1 MNILDFLKQHPVHF
15 IIIFL
20 TKHITV
26 KNYLTLI
33 RDWQA
38 KNKKIAIARV
48 IKTWNAS
55 PRPVGSVLLI
65 SEDQEMAG
73 SVSGGCVEGAVLKA
87 AMELFQNSEAR
98 LLDFGISNDEAWSVG
113 LSCGGR
119 IQVMLELLP
128 TADSPAWQQLST
140 HLEADSGC
148 IWVSELPEDGN
159 TNTTIITA
167 GAPKDALSQ
176 AAMEAY
182 QFRKSQVTEVAGKSY
197 FLHLLPKK
205 PQLFLI
211 GAAHLSADLI
221 QLASSFGFETIV
233 IDPRGIFANK
243 TQFPTEPDQLY
254 NEYPSEILPNY
265 QLDAYTFAVTL
276 SHDPKIDDNALE
288 VLLKSQVAYIGA
300 LGSRRTH
307 TKRVQRLLNK
317 GFTQEEVDRIY
328 GPVGISIN
336 AKRPQ
341 EIALSIMAQI
351 VDVQNEHL

>member
-1 MNILDFLKQHPVHF
+1 
-15 IIIFL
+15 
-20 TKHITV
+20 V
-26 KNYLTLI
+26 KNYLPLI

-38 KNKKIAIARV
+38 KNKKIALARV

-87 AMELFQNSEAR
+87 AMELFQNGQAR
-98 LLDFGISNDEAWSVG
+98 LLDFGVSNDEAWSVG

-128 TADSPAWQQLST
+128 TANTPTWQQLST
-140 HLEADSGC
+140 HLEQDSGC
-148 IWVSELPEDGN
+148 IWVRALPENGN
-159 TNTTIITA
+159 TETTIIAA
-167 GAPKDALSQ
+167 GEPENALSR

-182 QFRKSQVTEVAGKSY
+182 QFRKSQVMEVDGQSY
-197 FLHLLPKK
+197 FLHILPKK

-221 QLASSFGFETIV
+221 QLANSFGFETIV

-243 TQFPTEPDQLY
+243 TQFPIEPDHLY

-307 TKRVQRLLNK
+307 AKRVQRLMDK
-317 GFTQEEVDRIY
+317 GFTQDEVNRIY

-341 EIALSIMAQI
+341 EIALSIMAQM
-351 VDVQNEHL
+351 VEVQNQHL